1 MTQSPPA
8 PAACLSHCVSR
19 DSHRPGHGNPLCL
32 TARLSLKSDGAA
44 RIRGLTVKNSGIA
57 IVFRSSGEAPVPL
70 ISHSLPCNVC
80 RSRNPP
86 GSFRASPDIIRIFL
100 NTAPANTGTNQLAMK
115 IVMPDAA
122 QTAEQNT
129 YETVHISWDIII
141 HSRNTTGVKTSL

>member
-1 MTQSPPA
+1 MPFS
-8 PAACLSHCVSR
+8 LHSK
-19 DSHRPGHGNPLCL
+19 DSHRPGNGNPLCL
-32 TARLSLKSDGAA
+32 TDRLSLKSDGAA
-44 RIRGLTVKNSGIA
+44 RIHGLTVKNSGIV
-57 IVFRSSGEAPVPL
+57 IVFRSSGEAAVP
-70 ISHSLPCNVC
+70 HHFSLTCNVC